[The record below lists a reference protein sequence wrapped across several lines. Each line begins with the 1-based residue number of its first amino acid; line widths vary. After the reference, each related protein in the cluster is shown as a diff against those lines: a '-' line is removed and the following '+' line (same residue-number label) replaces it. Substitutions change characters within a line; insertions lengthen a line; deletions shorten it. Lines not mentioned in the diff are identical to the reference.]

1 MWPWLLRPPLED
13 LGSISERSGSVAVIS
28 ALSCTVRNRELGVT
42 GLNFLTPMGP
52 LGLQVLVHFDRITL
66 GEGDDGLLPVRPAA
80 RETAHRVDLPHPVL
94 GADVQHL
101 DLEQLLD
108 RVGDLP
114 LVRARVHGEHELVRP
129 LLLAGRLLR
138 EERPQDDAPA
148 IHWRPLRLLPRSR
161 QGRDATPMPRPPPP
175 PRRGAGRRATRRRR
189 TF

>member
-66 GEGDDGLLPVRPAA
+66 GEGDDCLLPVRTAT
-80 RETAHRVDLPHPVL
+80 REAAHRVDLPHPVL

-101 DLEQLLD
+101 DLEELLD
-108 RVGDLP
+108 RVGDLS
-114 LVRARVHGEHELVRP
+114 LVRAWVHGEHELVRL

-138 EERPQDDAPA
+138 EERPQDDTAA
-148 IHWRPLRLLPRSR
+148 IHSRSPRISHSRLQPA
-161 QGRDATPMPRPPPP
+161 ATPTPHPPPP
-175 PRRGAGRRATRRRR
+175 PRRDAGRRARRRR
-189 TF
+189 